1 MKLQCHDFFLNL
13 IINQCTKKNQSLNVI
28 NKVIYQLLSML
39 WFVFKKYARIKR
51 RSNFFF
57 AVPMTLAK

>member
-1 MKLQCHDFFLNL
+1 MYKKEIKVL
-13 IINQCTKKNQSLNVI
+13 IVI
-28 NKVIYQLLSML
+28 NKVIYQLLIF

-57 AVPMTLAK
+57 ADDLGKID